1 MNQFFITIAVLS
13 SIIAGAFSYMKD
25 TGWRCG
31 VDSVTMADSVTVCVC
46 WGGGRERERE
56 TLNQLFITIAVLS
69 SIIAGAFSDMKA
81 TGWRYGIDSV
91 TMADSVCLLSVCV
104 CLSVSVCVCVC
115 VCMCG
120 NWDGNEEGE
129 P

>member
-1 MNQFFITIAVLS
+1 MRAL
-13 SIIAGAFSYMKD
+13 
-25 TGWRCG
+25 
-31 VDSVTMADSVTVCVC
+31 
-46 WGGGRERERE
+46 GGGERERE

-91 TMADSVCLLSVCV
+91 TMADSVCVCLCVSVCLCLSVCV
-104 CLSVSVCVCVC
+104 
-115 VCMCG
+115 CG